1 MPVVGTNTAANS
13 AIRFLNN
20 NSTDASKS
28 VAKLASGS
36 RIVRASDDAA
46 GLAIS
51 TKLTGDVTALK
62 QAATNASQAASILQ
76 VADGGLARVSDVLQR
91 MKALASQSLSGSVT
105 DTERAYINAE
115 FLALDQEILGIET
128 TTTFNGDA
136 LIDGT
141 YNENFFVG
149 LGAAGV
155 VNNIAA
161 DLSTVDVAAVTGSVS
176 SAALAG
182 TAFTN
187 VTARINT
194 IATGRATVGALISR
208 FETRGQQV
216 ATSIENIEAANSK
229 LKDVDLAAEQ
239 SKLVTAN
246 VLTQAAVSA
255 LSQANQIPQ
264 TLLRVLQ

>member
-20 NSTDASKS
+20 NANMAASS
-28 VAKLASGS
+28 VSKLASGS

-62 QAATNASQAASILQ
+62 QAATNASQASSILQ

-91 MKALASQSLSGSVT
+91 MKALASQSLSGTVT
-105 DTERAYINAE
+105 DTERAYIQAE
-115 FLALDQEILGIET
+115 FSALDSEITGIAS
-128 TTTFNGDA
+128 TTTFNGSE
-136 LIDGT
+136 LITGGF
-141 YNENFFVG
+141 NEDFFVG
-149 LGAAGV
+149 LAASGA

-161 DLSTVDVAAVTGSVS
+161 DLSGVSAAAVGGSVANAT
-176 SAALAG
+176 SAAA
-182 TAFTN
+182 AFSAITTQISN
-187 VTARINT
+187 
-194 IATGRATVGALISR
+194 IAEDRATVGALISR

-246 VLTQAAVSA
+246 VKTQAAVSA

>member
-20 NSTDASKS
+20 NSMNASTS

-51 TKLTGDVTALK
+51 TKLTSDVTALK

-91 MKALASQSLSGSVT
+91 MKALAAQALSGTVT
-105 DTERAYINAE
+105 DDERDYIDAE
-115 FLALDQEILGIET
+115 FQALDDEVLGIEQ
-128 TTTFNGDA
+128 TTTFNGSA
-136 LIDGT
+136 LIDGS
-141 YNENFFVG
+141 YNQNFFVG
-149 LGAAGV
+149 LSASGA

-161 DLSTVDVAAVTGSVS
+161 NLSGVNVAVVGGDVQATGTAA
-176 SAALAG
+176 

-187 VTARINT
+187 VNT
-194 IATGRATVGALISR
+194 QIDAIAEGRANVGALISR

-216 ATSIENIEAANSK
+216 ATSIENIEAANSQ